1 MAAIQTRSTERHR
14 INKRKIGERYETL
27 ALNVLCRAGL
37 NFIARNVTFSCGE
50 IDLIMKEEQTIVFV
64 EVRYRRSANYG
75 SAAVT
80 VTPHKQRRLL
90 NAATCWLAEN
100 NSSLDTIDCR
110 FDIFAITQQQT
121 EWLQNAFSNDLLSLQ

>member
-14 INKRKIGERYETL
+14 INKRNIGERYETL
-27 ALNVLCRAGL
+27 ALNVLRRAGL

-50 IDLIMKEEQTIVFV
+50 IDLIMKDEQIIVFV

-80 VTPHKQRRLL
+80 VTPYKQRRLL
-90 NAATCWLAEN
+90 NAAACWLAEN
-100 NSSLDTIDCR
+100 NNSFDTTDCR
-110 FDIFAITQQQT
+110 FDIFAITQQQI
-121 EWLQNAFSNDLLSLQ
+121 EWLQNAFSNDPISLQ